1 MCQPFHWELV
11 KRRDQVQKYE
21 KRWKCVIS
29 ENFSTSTLFFGEVAW
44 GQKTSQRTIIN
55 IRKYP
60 FSVPISPYIHNL
72 SFVFLLDFDRRNNLK
87 FNCFL
92 EKKKDETIISLFPSQ
107 NVFSSRYCLVF
118 GKSLA
123 TALLNLAR
131 KPFEISIMSND
142 QDNGLVHH
150 ACVPQCVAGS

>member
-1 MCQPFHWELV
+1 MPTVSLG
-11 KRRDQVQKYE
+11 
-21 KRWKCVIS
+21 IS
-29 ENFSTSTLFFGEVAW
+29 EKTRPGTEVRKKMKMCHFRKLLNLNSFFGEVAW